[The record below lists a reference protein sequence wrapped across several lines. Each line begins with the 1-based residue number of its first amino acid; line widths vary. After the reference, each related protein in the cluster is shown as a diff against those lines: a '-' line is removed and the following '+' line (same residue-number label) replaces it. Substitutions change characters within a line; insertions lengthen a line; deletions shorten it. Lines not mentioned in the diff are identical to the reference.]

1 MVVALLL
8 VVVVVGTVAFHFLSP
23 WWWTPIASNWGYVDD
38 TILITFWITGFVFV
52 AVGLFM
58 AYCVYRY
65 RHKAGRKA
73 AYEPE
78 NKKLE
83 GWLTVG
89 TTLGVAGMLAPGL
102 FVWDQFVSVPEEAVA
117 IELVGQ
123 QWQFTFRLHG
133 KAGGPGTA
141 GPTSVQ

>member
-1 MVVALLL
+1 
-8 VVVVVGTVAFHFLSP
+8 
-23 WWWTPIASNWGYVDD
+23 
-38 TILITFWITGFVFV
+38 
-52 AVGLFM
+52 M

-102 FVWDQFVSVPEEAVA
+102 FVWDQFVSVPAEAVA
-117 IELVGQ
+117 IEVVGQ
-123 QWQFTFRLHG
+123 QWQFPFSLTGEDVLM
-133 KAGGPGTA
+133 GTSDPKTVNYETPLGLRA
-141 GPTSVQ
+141 ADTNGQAHIPAADGELP

>member
-1 MVVALLL
+1 
-8 VVVVVGTVAFHFLSP
+8 
-23 WWWTPIASNWGYVDD
+23 
-38 TILITFWITGFVFV
+38 
-52 AVGLFM
+52 M

-117 IELVGQ
+117 IEVVGQ
-123 QWQFTFRLHG
+123 QWQFTFSLPG
-133 KAGGPGTA
+133 KDGVLGTSD
-141 GPTSVQ
+141 PKSVTNENPLYRTSVVEGKNGFVR